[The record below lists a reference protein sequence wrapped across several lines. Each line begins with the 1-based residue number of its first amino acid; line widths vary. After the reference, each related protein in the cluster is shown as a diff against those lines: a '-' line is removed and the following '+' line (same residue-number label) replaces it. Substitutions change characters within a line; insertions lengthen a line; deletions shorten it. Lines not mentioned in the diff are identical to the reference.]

1 LHNFAVISSKVS
13 SSASKESRVFCMK
26 KSRFLFNFCLLSAM
40 LMLGSLIQSCESDA
54 RNSTRIPP
62 TIKKSKAQWQ
72 TDAMNSLSDLINRNV
87 DVDLNYFKRSR
98 IYYDREQYVQAM
110 EDINEAIS
118 EKDNVSEYFLLRG
131 KINRELGEIDN
142 ALEDAERAEA
152 LQQNT
157 PDLYVLMADIF
168 QAKNRFR
175 ESGVYLAHAMKMA
188 PYDGSAYYVKGML
201 QARQGDSLASLA
213 SLNSAILMNPRL
225 VRAYQQS
232 TLINLRLKNYPDALS
247 FNNRGL
253 KRFPNNPEL
262 YFERGEI
269 YKNMAVIDTAI
280 ANYRKATVLN
290 PKYGEAFFQIGALE
304 IKQHGYYSALLA
316 FQQLL
321 QINPNH
327 PQINYLV
334 AFCYE
339 KLGNDIKA
347 KEYFTYEMEK
357 NPADQMS
364 RYGLWRIRQRENGRM
379 YPSFY
384 ADDNIESD
392 YRTIDT
398 TRVKIDMIKPRGTIN
413 MRIDSSRNAKIQ

>member
-1 LHNFAVISSKVS
+1 MRKSHFSLSILLIFA
-13 SSASKESRVFCMK
+13 
-26 KSRFLFNFCLLSAM
+26 LFTFSGM
-40 LMLGSLIQSCESDA
+40 LQSCQSDA
-54 RNSTRIPP
+54 RNATRIPP

-72 TDAMNSLSDLINRNV
+72 IDAVNSLSDLIYRNI

-98 IYYDREQYVQAM
+98 IYFDREQYTEAM
-110 EDINEAIS
+110 ADINEAIN
-118 EKDNVSEYFLLRG
+118 EKDNVAEYFLLRG
-131 KINRELGEIDN
+131 KINRELGAIDN

-168 QAKNRFR
+168 QVKNRFR
-175 ESGVYLAHAMKMA
+175 EAGAYLNQAMKMA

-201 QARQGDSLASLA
+201 LARQGDSLASLA
-213 SLNSAILMNPRL
+213 NLNSAITMNPRL

-232 TLINLRLKNYPDALS
+232 TMIHLKLKDYGNALA
-247 FNNRGL
+247 FNNRGI
-253 KRFPNNPEL
+253 KRFPNNAEL
-262 YFERGEI
+262 YFQRGEI
-269 YKNMAVIDTAI
+269 YKNLAVLDTAI
-280 ANYRKATVLN
+280 VNYRKATVLN
-290 PKYGEAFFQIGALE
+290 PKLADAFFQIGALE
-304 IKQHGYYSALLA
+304 IKQRGYYSALLA
-316 FQQLL
+316 FQQL
-321 QINPNH
+321 QKVNPKH
-327 PQINYLV
+327 PQINYLI

-347 KEYFTYEMEK
+347 KEYFTYETEI

-364 RYGLWRIRQRENGRM
+364 IYGLWRIRQRENGRM

-384 ADDNIESD
+384 ADENIESD
-392 YRTIDT
+392 YKTLDT